1 MTSRTSAVRPG
12 RVALAAAV
20 ALVAVA
26 AAWFALG
33 ALPRIVS
40 TAAAGASPVELVRG
54 ALDTGP
60 SADDGLIADGQRV
73 TAYDDVPAVT
83 RMDASLLAAVRRAT
97 DDARADGI
105 AVVVNS
111 GWRSARLQEQLLS
124 EAIASHG
131 SREEAARWVA
141 TPETSAHVTGDAV
154 DIGPWDAMS
163 WLSQHG
169 WRYGLCQTYAN
180 EPWHFELRADAPSG
194 GCPEQFADPTDDP
207 RLG

>member
-20 ALVAVA
+20 TLIVVA

-40 TAAAGASPVELVRG
+40 TAAAGASPVEVVRG

-60 SADDGLIADGQRV
+60 NADDGLIADGQRV

-83 RMDASLLAAVRRAT
+83 RLDAGLLAAVRRAT
-97 DDARADGI
+97 DDARADGV

-111 GWRSARLQEQLLS
+111 G
-124 EAIASHG
+124 
-131 SREEAARWVA
+131 
-141 TPETSAHVTGDAV
+141 
-154 DIGPWDAMS
+154 
-163 WLSQHG
+163 
-169 WRYGLCQTYAN
+169 
-180 EPWHFELRADAPSG
+180 
-194 GCPEQFADPTDDP
+194 
-207 RLG
+207 